1 MGVNDLKHLTI
12 LWHSNCSPLDTPDV
26 GSIHLIKANLT
37 LMLKLRT
44 YLLLNAFNNLS
55 KDLSIDLNLLDS
67 DLIAP

>member
-1 MGVNDLKHLTI
+1 
-12 LWHSNCSPLDTPDV
+12 
-26 GSIHLIKANLT
+26 
-37 LMLKLRT
+37 MLKLRT